1 MTQKNR
7 ICFVSIDVEHDLRD
21 GERTFAG
28 VENLNSLLSLFGEYN
43 IPATLFVTGEVL
55 KKYSNLVKKWGEDYE
70 IASHGY
76 SHEFWNTLTP
86 EQREKELREFVD
98 LYESIFQKSP
108 IGFRAPSHVIDEQ
121 GMELVRKTGFL
132 YDSSVVPHYPP
143 LKKYRGYKGRAPLQ
157 PYNTA
162 EADILELPNTGQL
175 MGIPLVGTWIR
186 KLPLAFYK
194 ILFFLHKPR
203 FVSLSMHSWDSL
215 HPDFYWKLEEIIKI
229 LKKNNYTFLNG
240 EQILKNRK

>member
-28 VENLNSLLSLFGEYN
+28 VENLNSLLSLFGKYN
-43 IPATLFVTGEVL
+43 IPVTLFVTGEVL
-55 KKYSNLVKKWGEDYE
+55 KKYSNLIKKWGEDYE

-76 SHEFWNTLTP
+76 SHEFWNTLTL

-98 LYESIFQKSP
+98 LYKSIFQKTP
-108 IGFRAPSHVIDEQ
+108 LGFRAPSHVIDEQ
-121 GMELVRKTGFL
+121 GMELVRRAGFL

-143 LKKYRGYKGRAPLQ
+143 LKKYRGYTGRAPLN
-157 PYNTA
+157 PHRIIGGKLF
-162 EADILELPNTGQL
+162 EIPNTGQL
-175 MGIPLVGTWIR
+175 LGLPLAGTWIR
-186 KLPLAFYK
+186 KLPLSAYRF
-194 ILFFLHKPR
+194 LFFFNKPR
-203 FVSLSMHSWDSL
+203 FLSLSMHSWDSL
-215 HPDFYWKLEEIIKI
+215 HTDFYWKLEEIIKI

-240 EQILKNRK
+240 KQIFENRK